1 MRSKKDNTLKIK
13 EAFLMK
19 NMNDK
24 TKKRVILACGLVIS
38 VALIVMIGA
47 RFTKAPVNEE
57 VNNAQN
63 TEIGEVVVENPNG
76 LETNKNDEVKV
87 EPIEVPKETQV
98 DSGADDTGTDQTIQ
112 GDVPDKPTYTEE
124 QLTDPT
130 QKPDGE
136 KVDPPKS
143 EDKNPTTTTTP
154 KPNKPV
160 TTTEQKPSGGLPGF
174 DSVPDGGANQV
185 INGESDGDINKEVG
199 SMD

>member
-1 MRSKKDNTLKIK
+1 
-13 EAFLMK
+13 MK

-24 TKKRVILACGLVIS
+24 TKKRVVLACGLVIS
-38 VALIVMIGA
+38 VALVVMIGA
-47 RFTKAPVNEE
+47 RFTKAPVTEAI
-57 VNNAQN
+57 NNTQN
-63 TEIGEVVVENPNG
+63 TEISKVVVENPNG
-76 LETNKNDEVKV
+76 AETNKNDEVKV
-87 EPIEVPKETQV
+87 EPIVVPKETQV
-98 DSGADDTGTDQTIQ
+98 DSGADDTGTDQKIQ

-174 DSVPDGGANQV
+174 DSVPDGGANEV
-185 INGESDGDINKEVG
+185 IEVNDMYENGNKIGD
-199 SMD
+199 MD

>member
-1 MRSKKDNTLKIK
+1 
-13 EAFLMK
+13 MK

-24 TKKRVILACGLVIS
+24 TKKRVVLACGLVIS
-38 VALIVMIGA
+38 VALVVMIGA
-47 RFTKAPVNEE
+47 RFTKAPVTEE
-57 VNNAQN
+57 VNKAQN
-63 TEIGEVVVENPNG
+63 TEISEVVAENPNG
-76 LETNKNDEVKV
+76 VETNKNDEVKV
-87 EPIEVPKETQV
+87 EPIEVLKETQV
-98 DSGADDTGTDQTIQ
+98 DSGADDTGTDQKIQ

-160 TTTEQKPSGGLPGF
+160 TTTEQKLSGGLPGF
-174 DSVPDGGANQV
+174 DSVPDGGANEV
-185 INGESDGDINKEVG
+185 IEVNDMYENGNKIGD
-199 SMD
+199 MD

>member
-1 MRSKKDNTLKIK
+1 
-13 EAFLMK
+13 MK
-19 NMNDK
+19 NINDK
-24 TKKRVILACGLVIS
+24 TKKRVVLACGLVIS

-57 VNNAQN
+57 VNNTQN
-63 TEIGEVVVENPNG
+63 TETSEVVVENPNG
-76 LETNKNDEVKV
+76 AETNKNDEVKV

-98 DSGADDTGTDQTIQ
+98 DSGADDTGTDQKIQ

-174 DSVPDGGANQV
+174 DSVPDGGANEV
-185 INGESDGDINKEVG
+185 IEVNDMYENGNKIGD
-199 SMD
+199 MD

>member
-1 MRSKKDNTLKIK
+1 MRFKKDNTLKNK

-24 TKKRVILACGLVIS
+24 TKKRVVLACGLVVS

-47 RFTKAPVNEE
+47 RFTKAPVSEE
-57 VNNAQN
+57 VNKAQN
-63 TEIGEVVVENPNG
+63 TEISEVVVENPNG
-76 LETNKNDEVKV
+76 AETNKNDEVKV
-87 EPIEVPKETQV
+87 EPIVVPKETQV

-112 GDVPDKPTYTEE
+112 GDVPDKPTYTEA

-143 EDKNPTTTTTP
+143 DDKNPTTTTTP

>member
-38 VALIVMIGA
+38 VALVVMIGA
-47 RFTKAPVNEE
+47 RFTKAPVTEE
-57 VNNAQN
+57 VNKAQN
-63 TEIGEVVVENPNG
+63 TEISEVVAENPNG
-76 LETNKNDEVKV
+76 VETNKNDEVKV
-87 EPIEVPKETQV
+87 EPIEVPKETQI

-136 KVDPPKS
+136 KVNPLKS

>member
-1 MRSKKDNTLKIK
+1 MRFKKGNTLKIK

>member
-1 MRSKKDNTLKIK
+1 
-13 EAFLMK
+13 MK

-24 TKKRVILACGLVIS
+24 TKKRVVLACGLVIS

-47 RFTKAPVNEE
+47 RFTKAPVTEAI
-57 VNNAQN
+57 NNTQN
-63 TEIGEVVVENPNG
+63 TEISKVVVENPNG
-76 LETNKNDEVKV
+76 AETNKNDEVKV

-98 DSGADDTGTDQTIQ
+98 DSGADNTGTDQTIQ
-112 GDVPDKPTYTEE
+112 GDVPDKPTYTEA

>member
-1 MRSKKDNTLKIK
+1 
-13 EAFLMK
+13 MK

-24 TKKRVILACGLVIS
+24 TKKRVILAGGLVIS

-47 RFTKAPVNEE
+47 RFTKAPVNEAIH
-57 VNNAQN
+57 NAQN
-63 TEIGEVVVENPNG
+63 TEISEVVVENPNG
-76 LETNKNDEVKV
+76 AETNKNNEVKV
-87 EPIEVPKETQV
+87 EPIVVPKETQV
-98 DSGADDTGTDQTIQ
+98 DGGADDTGTDQKIQ
-112 GDVPDKPTYTEE
+112 GDVPDKPIYTEE

-136 KVDPPKS
+136 KVDPPKT
-143 EDKNPTTTTTP
+143 EEKKPTTP

-185 INGESDGDINKEVG
+185 IEVNDMYENGNKIGD
-199 SMD
+199 MD

>member
-1 MRSKKDNTLKIK
+1 MRFKKENTLKIK

-24 TKKRVILACGLVIS
+24 TKKKLVVAGGLVIS
-38 VALIVMIGA
+38 VALIVMIGT
-47 RFTKAPVNEE
+47 RFTKEPVAEA
-57 VNNAQN
+57 VNNGQS
-63 TEIGEVVVENPNG
+63 TEISEVVVEIPNSA
-76 LETNKNDEVKV
+76 ETNKNDEVIV
-87 EPIEVPKETQV
+87 EPIEVPKETDV
-98 DSGADDTGTDQTIQ
+98 NNGAVDTGTDQKIQ

-130 QKPDGE
+130 QTPDGE
-136 KVDPPKS
+136 KVDPPKA
-143 EDKNPTTTTTP
+143 EEKDKIPTPTP

-185 INGESDGDINKEVG
+185 IEVNDMYENGNKIGD
-199 SMD
+199 MD

>member
-1 MRSKKDNTLKIK
+1 
-13 EAFLMK
+13 MK

-38 VALIVMIGA
+38 VALVVMIGA
-47 RFTKAPVNEE
+47 RFTKAPVTEE
-57 VNNAQN
+57 VNKAQN
-63 TEIGEVVVENPNG
+63 TEISEVVAENPNG
-76 LETNKNDEVKV
+76 VETNKNDEVKV
-87 EPIEVPKETQV
+87 EPIEVPKETQI

-136 KVDPPKS
+136 KVNPLKS

>member
-1 MRSKKDNTLKIK
+1 
-13 EAFLMK
+13 MK

-112 GDVPDKPTYTEE
+112 GDVPDKPTYTED

-174 DSVPDGGANQV
+174 DSVPDGGVNQV

>member
-1 MRSKKDNTLKIK
+1 MN
-13 EAFLMK
+13 

-24 TKKRVILACGLVIS
+24 TKKRLVIAGGLVIS

-47 RFTKAPVNEE
+47 RLTKTPVTEAINP
-57 VNNAQN
+57 AQV
-63 TEIGEVVVENPNG
+63 TEISEVVVESPNG
-76 LETNKNDEVKV
+76 AETNKNDEITVK
-87 EPIEVPKETQV
+87 PIEVPKETDV
-98 DSGADDTGTDQTIQ
+98 NNGAVDTGTDQKIQ

-143 EDKNPTTTTTP
+143 EEKNPTTTTTP

-160 TTTEQKPSGGLPGF
+160 TTTEQEPSGGLPGF

>member
-1 MRSKKDNTLKIK
+1 MRFKKDNTLKIK

-24 TKKRVILACGLVIS
+24 TKKRVILAGGLVIS

-47 RFTKAPVNEE
+47 RFTKAPVTEAI
-57 VNNAQN
+57 NNTQN
-63 TEIGEVVVENPNG
+63 TEISKVVVENPNG
-76 LETNKNDEVKV
+76 AEINKNDEVKV
-87 EPIEVPKETQV
+87 EPIVVPKETQV
-98 DSGADDTGTDQTIQ
+98 DSGADNTGTDQTIQ
-112 GDVPDKPTYTEE
+112 GDVPDKPTYIEA

>member
-1 MRSKKDNTLKIK
+1 MRFKKGNTLKIK

-38 VALIVMIGA
+38 VALVVMIGA
-47 RFTKAPVNEE
+47 RFTKAPVTE
-57 VNNAQN
+57 VVNKAQN
-63 TEIGEVVVENPNG
+63 TEISEVVAENPNG
-76 LETNKNDEVKV
+76 VETNKNDEVKV

-174 DSVPDGGANQV
+174 DNVPDGGANQV

>member
-1 MRSKKDNTLKIK
+1 
-13 EAFLMK
+13 MK

-24 TKKRVILACGLVIS
+24 TKKRVIVAGGLMIS

-47 RFTKAPVNEE
+47 RFTKAPVNEAI
-57 VNNAQN
+57 NNAQN
-63 TEIGEVVVENPNG
+63 TEISEVVVEIPNSA
-76 LETNKNDEVKV
+76 ETNKNDEVIV
-87 EPIEVPKETQV
+87 EPIEVPKETDV
-98 DSGADDTGTDQTIQ
+98 NNGAVDTGTDQKIQ

-124 QLTDPT
+124 QLTDST
-130 QKPDGE
+130 QTPDGE

-143 EDKNPTTTTTP
+143 EEKDKVPTPTP

-174 DSVPDGGANQV
+174 DNVPDGGANQV
-185 INGESDGDINKEVG
+185 INGESDGDYNKEVG

>member
-1 MRSKKDNTLKIK
+1 
-13 EAFLMK
+13 MK

-24 TKKRVILACGLVIS
+24 TKKSVILAGGLVIS
-38 VALIVMIGA
+38 VALVLMIGA
-47 RFTKAPVNEE
+47 RFTKAPVSEE
-57 VNNAQN
+57 VNNTQN
-63 TEIGEVVVENPNG
+63 TEISEVVVENPNG
-76 LETNKNDEVKV
+76 AETNKNVEVKV
-87 EPIEVPKETQV
+87 EPIEVPKETEL
-98 DSGADDTGTDQTIQ
+98 DSGADDTGTDQKIQ

>member
-1 MRSKKDNTLKIK
+1 
-13 EAFLMK
+13 MK

-24 TKKRVILACGLVIS
+24 TKNKLVVAGGLVIS
-38 VALIVMIGA
+38 VALIVMIGS
-47 RFTKAPVNEE
+47 RFTKEPVAEA
-57 VNNAQN
+57 VNNAQS
-63 TEIGEVVVENPNG
+63 TEISEVVVEIPNSA
-76 LETNKNDEVKV
+76 ETNKNDEVIV
-87 EPIEVPKETQV
+87 EPIEVPKETDV
-98 DSGADDTGTDQTIQ
+98 NNGAVDTGTDQKIQ

-130 QKPDGE
+130 QTPDGE
-136 KVDPPKS
+136 KVDPPKA
-143 EDKNPTTTTTP
+143 EEKDKIPTPIP

>member
-1 MRSKKDNTLKIK
+1 
-13 EAFLMK
+13 MK

-24 TKKRVILACGLVIS
+24 TKKRVVLACGLVIS

-47 RFTKAPVNEE
+47 RFTEAPVAEE
-57 VNNAQN
+57 VNKAQN
-63 TEIGEVVVENPNG
+63 TEISEVVVENPNG
-76 LETNKNDEVKV
+76 VETNKNDEVKV

-98 DSGADDTGTDQTIQ
+98 DSGADDTGTDQKIQ

>member
-1 MRSKKDNTLKIK
+1 MRFKKDNTLKIK

-47 RFTKAPVNEE
+47 RFTKAPVTEAI
-57 VNNAQN
+57 NNTQN
-63 TEIGEVVVENPNG
+63 TEISKVVVENPNG
-76 LETNKNDEVKV
+76 AETNKNVEVKV
-87 EPIEVPKETQV
+87 EPIEVPKENQV
-98 DSGADDTGTDQTIQ
+98 DSGADDTGTDQKIQ

>member
-1 MRSKKDNTLKIK
+1 
-13 EAFLMK
+13 MK

-24 TKKRVILACGLVIS
+24 TKKKLVVVGGLVIS
-38 VALIVMIGA
+38 VALIVMIGS
-47 RFTKAPVNEE
+47 RFTKAPVTEA
-57 VNNAQN
+57 VNNPQN
-63 TEIGEVVVENPNG
+63 TEISEVVVEIPNG
-76 LETNKNDEVKV
+76 AESNKNNEVTV
-87 EPIEVPKETQV
+87 EPIEVPKETDV
-98 DSGADDTGTDQTIQ
+98 NNGAVDTGTDQKIQ

-130 QKPDGE
+130 QTPDGE

-143 EDKNPTTTTTP
+143 EEKDKVPTPTP

>member
-1 MRSKKDNTLKIK
+1 
-13 EAFLMK
+13 MK

-24 TKKRVILACGLVIS
+24 TKKRVILAGGLVIS

-47 RFTKAPVNEE
+47 RFTKAPVNEAI
-57 VNNAQN
+57 NNAQN
-63 TEIGEVVVENPNG
+63 TEISEVVVENPNG
-76 LETNKNDEVKV
+76 AETNKNVEVKV
-87 EPIEVPKETQV
+87 EPIVVPKETQV
-98 DSGADDTGTDQTIQ
+98 DSGSDDTGTDQTIQ
-112 GDVPDKPTYTEE
+112 GDVPDKPIYTEE

-136 KVDPPKS
+136 KVDPPKT
-143 EDKNPTTTTTP
+143 EEKKPTTP

>member
-1 MRSKKDNTLKIK
+1 
-13 EAFLMK
+13 MK

-24 TKKRVILACGLVIS
+24 TKKRVVLACGLVIS
-38 VALIVMIGA
+38 LALIVMIGA
-47 RFTKAPVNEE
+47 RFTEAPVKEE

-87 EPIEVPKETQV
+87 EPIEVPKENQV

>member
-1 MRSKKDNTLKIK
+1 
-13 EAFLMK
+13 MK

-24 TKKRVILACGLVIS
+24 TKKRVILAGGLVIS
-38 VALIVMIGA
+38 MALIMMIGS
-47 RFTKAPVNEE
+47 RFTKAPVNEAN
-57 VNNAQN
+57 NNAQIA
-63 TEIGEVVVENPNG
+63 EISEVVVENPNG
-76 LETNKNDEVKV
+76 SETNKNDKVKV
-87 EPIEVPKETQV
+87 EPIVVPNETQV
-98 DSGADDTGTDQTIQ
+98 DSGADDTGKDQKIQ

-143 EDKNPTTTTTP
+143 EDKNPTTTTKP

-174 DSVPDGGANQV
+174 DSVPDGGADRKSV
-185 INGESDGDINKEVG
+185 V
-199 SMD
+199 